1 MSTAL
6 PAKYFGLSGFD
17 PTTAGAGRDLLGKV
31 SQTSAILR
39 PAIQMKGG
47 KRWTIRR
54 MRKQSR
60 KQGRRQ
66 SRKQSRKQRG
76 GFVPSIGEGFA
87 MTAAKYATPVA
98 LYGLFKF
105 IRNSMTKRRTSRRT
119 KSKTRRS

>member
-31 SQTSAILR
+31 TQTTATIR

-47 KRWTIRR
+47 KRHTRR
-54 MRKQSR
+54 NK
-60 KQGRRQ
+60 RR
-66 SRKQSRKQRG
+66 SHKQRG

-87 MTAAKYATPVA
+87 MAAAKYATPVA

-119 KSKTRRS
+119 TKRRV

>member
-1 MSTAL
+1 MYTHNREMSTAL

-31 SQTSAILR
+31 SQTSATIR

-47 KRWTIRR
+47 KRRQTKRIL
-54 MRKQSR
+54 RK
-60 KQGRRQ
+60 
-66 SRKQSRKQRG
+66 SRKQRG

-87 MTAAKYATPVA
+87 MAAAKYATPVA

-105 IRNSMTKRRTSRRT
+105 IRNSMTKRRTSRRQLRRN
-119 KSKTRRS
+119 KSKSRRS